1 MFINLFCSRFHLLY
15 FKIEQCKIHQI
26 ISLRLTFILILV
38 GKNYCRKQIIIVS
51 VVLWIYCHTKRE
63 ILKNTNWIN
72 NKVISLLSFFSLKK
86 KKNSDKR
93 DSKGTLFI
101 ECAFL

>member
-1 MFINLFCSRFHLLY
+1 MFIHLFCSRFHLLY

-51 VVLWIYCHTKRE
+51 VVLWIYCHTKHE

-72 NKVISLLSFFSLKK
+72 NKVISFLSF
-86 KKNSDKR
+86 
-93 DSKGTLFI
+93 
-101 ECAFL
+101 